1 MEVAMSEQD
10 QSEPKRMS
18 RRQALSMLGLAA
30 TVGYAVPS
38 ILTVSDAEAGAVVIR
53 RSPRR
58 PRAPNSRCCYPW
70 PYGRAGARAHA
81 GGRSRAHAPSRGSA
95 YDRFQADHRV

>member
-1 MEVAMSEQD
+1 MSEQD

-38 ILTVSDAEAGAVVIR
+38 ILTVSDAEAGAVVRRTRRR
-53 RSPRR
+53 RSHPGWWYRR
-58 PRAPNSRCCYPW
+58 R
-70 PYGRAGARAHA
+70 
-81 GGRSRAHAPSRGSA
+81 
-95 YDRFQADHRV
+95 HRTVRRRRTYRY

>member
-1 MEVAMSEQD
+1 MSEQD

-38 ILTVSDAEAGAVVIR
+38 ILTVSDAEAGAVVRRTRRR
-53 RSPRR
+53 RSHPWWWYKRR
-58 PRAPNSRCCYPW
+58 
-70 PYGRAGARAHA
+70 
-81 GGRSRAHAPSRGSA
+81 
-95 YDRFQADHRV
+95 HRTERRRRTRRRTNRY

>member
-1 MEVAMSEQD
+1 MSEQA

-38 ILTVSDAEAGAVVIR
+38 ILTVSDAEAGAVVRRTRRR
-53 RSPRR
+53 RSHPGWWYRR
-58 PRAPNSRCCYPW
+58 R
-70 PYGRAGARAHA
+70 
-81 GGRSRAHAPSRGSA
+81 
-95 YDRFQADHRV
+95 HRTVRRRRTYRY

>member
-1 MEVAMSEQD
+1 MSEQD

-38 ILTVSDAEAGAVVIR
+38 ILTVSDAEAGAVVRRTRRR
-53 RSPRR
+53 RSHPGWWYRR
-58 PRAPNSRCCYPW
+58 R
-70 PYGRAGARAHA
+70 
-81 GGRSRAHAPSRGSA
+81 
-95 YDRFQADHRV
+95 HRTVRRRRTRRY

>member
-53 RSPRR
+53 RSRR
-58 PRAPNSRCCYPW
+58 RRSHPW
-70 PYGRAGARAHA
+70 WWYKRRH
-81 GGRSRAHAPSRGSA
+81 RSDWRRRRRTRRRTER
-95 YDRFQADHRV
+95 Y